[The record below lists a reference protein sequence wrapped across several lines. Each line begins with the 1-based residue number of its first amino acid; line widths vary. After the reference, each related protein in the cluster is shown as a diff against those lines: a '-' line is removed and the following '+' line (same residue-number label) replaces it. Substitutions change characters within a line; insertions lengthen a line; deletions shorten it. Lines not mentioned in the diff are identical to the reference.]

1 MSANAT
7 LQQLQL
13 GHAARR
19 AGRGAEALDHYRAA
33 VELEPVSAEA
43 HTTYGLMLLQS
54 GRVGEAEAHLR
65 KAVEISP
72 RHPAARMNL
81 AQWLA
86 HQGAH
91 EAAAEIV
98 ESVVADEPRRH
109 WAWERL
115 GELKARLRRFG
126 EAAAHFRKALELQP
140 NDPSILFKVAQAS
153 FDDGDPAEARRVL
166 TLAAA
171 LAPGNAAIQR
181 LDASL
186 MEAASDW
193 GGLERVAIAWRAV
206 APQDPGPWRALA
218 KAQWQS
224 GFLRHAMRS
233 FQESFALGGRNADV
247 LAAYG
252 RLCLQALDVE
262 AAAAALDEAERLDPG
277 NAAALSGKAVLLMW
291 KGDREAA
298 RAYCRRALAENPRDV
313 TAFKALAQ
321 LSDHRLPQADAA
333 ALGALV
339 ADAATRPADRVTGH
353 FIIADGLDR
362 AGRFEEA
369 FAHYERANRL
379 RGEMAEAEGLRY
391 DRAQQGRQTEELI
404 RLFDAV
410 PKPAIAADEGPMPIF
425 IVGMPRSGTTLVE
438 SVLGAHSRVVAS
450 GELAGMRW
458 ILPDFL
464 EYACAAGIGRVPVSK
479 WPEWRAGYRQLQPEG
494 GDALAVTDKNPWNF
508 DAIGLIPAL
517 FPRARVIHVRRD
529 PVETGFSIW
538 RNEFSR
544 LLPFTNKLEDIGHY
558 YGQYARLMAH
568 WERIASD
575 AFRTIQYEDFV
586 ARFDEAARELVAWCG
601 LEWEEGCGRY
611 WTSERT
617 VSTIST
623 LQVRRPPERAPA
635 RSRVYAAHVAP
646 LVEGLR
652 AAGVDLE
659 SGAIPAILDAREGGP
674 V

>member
-1 MSANAT
+1 MNASVT

-19 AGRGAEALDHYRAA
+19 AGRSDEALDHYCAA
-33 VELEPVSAEA
+33 VEQEPGSAEA
-43 HTTYGLMLLQS
+43 NTAYGLMLLQS
-54 GRVGEAEAHLR
+54 GRATEAEAPLR
-65 KAVEISP
+65 KAVEIAP
-72 RHPAARMNL
+72 RHPSVRMNL

-91 EAAAEIV
+91 EAAVEIV
-98 ESVVADEPRRH
+98 ESVVADDPGRH

-126 EAAAHFRKALELQP
+126 EAAAHFRRALDLQP
-140 NDPSILFKVAQAS
+140 NDPSIIFKIAQAS
-153 FDDGDPAEARRVL
+153 FDDGNPVEARRML
-166 TLAAA
+166 SLAAA

-181 LDASL
+181 LDAGL

-193 GGLERVAIAWRAV
+193 AGLERVAVAWRAV
-206 APQDPGPWRALA
+206 APKDPGPWRALA

-224 GFLRHAMRS
+224 GFLRQAMRS
-233 FQESFALGGRNADV
+233 FEESFALGGRSAEA
-247 LAAYG
+247 LASYG
-252 RLCLQALDVE
+252 RLSLQALDVE
-262 AAAAALDEAERLDPG
+262 AAAAALDEAERLDPT

-291 KGDREAA
+291 KGNHEEA
-298 RAYCRRALAENPRDV
+298 RAYCRRALAANPGDV
-313 TAFKALAQ
+313 TAYKALAQ
-321 LSDHRLPQADAA
+321 LSDQRLPEADADALA
-333 ALGALV
+333 AVV
-339 ADAATRPADRVTGH
+339 ADTATRPADRITGL
-353 FIIADGLDR
+353 FTIAEGLDK

-369 FAHYERANRL
+369 FAQFERANHL
-379 RGEMAEAEGLRY
+379 RCELAKTEGLRY
-391 DRAQQGRQTEELI
+391 DRAQHGRQIDELI
-404 RLFDAV
+404 RIFASLPA
-410 PKPAIAADEGPMPIF
+410 PAIAAADGPTPVF

-438 SVLGAHSRVVAS
+438 SVLGAHPRVVAG

-464 EYACAAGIGRVPVSK
+464 DYARAAGIARVPVSK
-479 WPEWRAGYRQLQPEG
+479 WPEWRAGYRQLQPEA

-517 FPRARVIHVRRD
+517 FPRARVIHVRRG

-544 LLPFTNKLEDIGHY
+544 LLPFTNRLEDIGHY

-568 WERIASD
+568 WERIAGD
-575 AFRTIQYEDFV
+575 AFLTIQYEDFV

-601 LEWEEGCGRY
+601 LEWEEACGRY

-623 LQVRRPPERAPA
+623 LQVRRPPERVSA
-635 RSRVYAAHVAP
+635 RAGAYMAQLAP
-646 LVEGLR
+646 LVENLR
-652 AAGVDLE
+652 AADVDPDTGRY
-659 SGAIPAILDAREGGP
+659 SGDS
-674 V
+674 